1 MVSVVVAVVSAI
13 IAAAA
18 AAVAFFF
25 IGVSH
30 RRRVAE
36 AKIGSAEAE
45 AKRLVNDA
53 IRSAEQRRK
62 EVILEA
68 KDEIFKMRSESD
80 KELRDRRSEVQRQER
95 RLTQKEENLDRKL
108 EQFEQEE
115 NRQKK
120 RGETLETRLAEAEQ
134 LKAEQ
139 METLQRISGFTR
151 EQAKDVLLEKVD
163 EELSREKAVKI
174 NAYEQQLAD
183 ESEQLAR
190 SMLSIA
196 IARCAADHSSESTV
210 SVVALPNDEMKG
222 RIIGR
227 EGRNI
232 RAIETAT
239 GADLIIDDTPEAIAI
254 SCFDP
259 VRREIARVTLEK
271 LIQDGRIHPA
281 RIEDCLEKAKKEV
294 DTRIRKEGERVV
306 LEVGVHGLHPD
317 LIKILGRLHYRTSYG
332 QNVLNHSE
340 EVALLS
346 GLLASELGLDPSV
359 AKRAGLLHDIGKAL
373 DHEFEGTHIQL
384 GVEIAKR
391 YKESAEVIHAIEA
404 HHNDVEPGT
413 PLAYVIMAADAISAS
428 RPGARSENLENY
440 IKRLEKLEE
449 IAGSFDGVESSY
461 AIQAGREIRIF
472 VKPEKIS
479 DDKLTV
485 VAHDIVTRIE
495 NELSYPGQVKV
506 NVIRESRAV
515 DYAK

>member
-1 MVSVVVAVVSAI
+1 MVTTTTAVVSAI
-13 IAAAA
+13 V
-18 AAVAFFF
+18 AAVVAGILCFVL
-25 IGVSH
+25 GMVY
-30 RRRVAE
+30 RRKVAE

-45 AKRLVNDA
+45 ATRLVNDA
-53 IRSAEQRRK
+53 MRSAEQRRK

-80 KELRDRRSEVQRQER
+80 KELKDRRSEIQGQER
-95 RLTQKEENLDRKL
+95 RLNQKEESLDKKQEKIDAETNKL
-108 EQFEQEE
+108 
-115 NRQKK
+115 QKK
-120 RGETLETRLAEAEQ
+120 NEQLDQRLKEAEKLKAQQLETLE
-134 LKAEQ
+134 
-139 METLQRISGFTR
+139 RISGYTQ
-151 EQAKDVLLEKVD
+151 EQAREIILSKVD
-163 EELSREKAVKI
+163 ETLAHEKAVRI
-174 NAYEQQLAD
+174 NAYNQELQD
-183 ESEQLAR
+183 ESEAMAR
-190 SMLSIA
+190 NILSIA
-196 IARCAADHSSESTV
+196 IARCAADHSSETTV

-232 RAIETAT
+232 RAIESAT

-294 DTRIRKEGERVV
+294 DTRIRKEGERAV

-317 LIKILGRLHYRTSYG
+317 LVKILGRLYYRSSYG
-332 QNVLNHSE
+332 QNVLNHSK

-346 GLLASELGLDPSV
+346 GLIASELGLDPTI
-359 AKRAGLLHDIGKAL
+359 AKRAGLLHDIGKAV
-373 DHEFEGTHIQL
+373 DHEYEGTHVQL

-391 YKESAEVIHAIEA
+391 YKENAEVIHAIES
-404 HHNDVEPGT
+404 HHNDVEPST

-440 IKRLEKLEE
+440 INRLSKLEE
-449 IAGSFDGVESSY
+449 IANSYDGVESSY
-461 AIQAGREIRIF
+461 AIQAGREVRIF
-472 VKPEKIS
+472 VKPERIS
-479 DDKLTV
+479 DDRLAV
-485 VAHDIVTRIE
+485 VAHDICSQIE
-495 NELSYPGQVKV
+495 SEMSYPGQVKV
-506 NVIRESRAV
+506 NVIRESRAI

>member
-1 MVSVVVAVVSAI
+1 MVTTTLAVVSAI
-13 IAAAA
+13 VAALVAGIACFYLGT
-18 AAVAFFF
+18 V
-25 IGVSH
+25 H
-30 RRRVAE
+30 RRKVAE

-45 AKRLVNDA
+45 ATRLVNDA

-68 KDEIFKMRSESD
+68 KDEIYKMRAESD
-80 KELRDRRSEVQRQER
+80 KELRDRRSEVQGQER
-95 RLTQKEENLDRKL
+95 RLNQKEEALDKKQEKIDAETARLQKRSEQL
-108 EQFEQEE
+108 EQRIKEAEDIKAQ
-115 NRQKK
+115 QL
-120 RGETLETRLAEAEQ
+120 ETLEKISGYTQEQ
-134 LKAEQ
+134 AREILLNK
-139 METLQRISGFTR
+139 MDETL
-151 EQAKDVLLEKVD
+151 DH
-163 EELSREKAVKI
+163 EKALRI
-174 NAYEQQLAD
+174 NAFNQELQD
-183 ESEQLAR
+183 ESDTMAR
-190 SMLSIA
+190 NILSVA

-232 RAIETAT
+232 RAIESAT

-294 DTRIRKEGERVV
+294 ESKIKKEGEGAV

-317 LIKILGRLHYRTSYG
+317 LIKILGRLYYRTSYG
-332 QNVLNHSE
+332 QNVLNHSK

-346 GLLASELGLDPSV
+346 GLIASELGLNSSL
-359 AKRAGLLHDIGKAL
+359 AKRAGLLHDIGKAV
-373 DHEFEGTHIQL
+373 DHEYEGTHVQL

-391 YKESAEVIHAIEA
+391 FKESNEVIHAIEA
-404 HHNDVEPGT
+404 HHNDVEPST
-413 PLAYVIMAADAISAS
+413 PLAYIIMAADAISAS

-440 IKRLEKLEE
+440 INRLSKLEE
-449 IAGSFDGVESSY
+449 IANSYDGVESSY
-461 AIQAGREIRIF
+461 AIQAGREVRIF
-472 VKPEKIS
+472 VRPEKVS
-479 DDKLTV
+479 DDKLAV
-485 VAHDIVTRIE
+485 VAHDICAQIE
-495 NELSYPGQVKV
+495 SELSYPGQVKV
-506 NVIRESRAV
+506 NVIRESRAI